1 MIKYTSLLFNLIICS
16 IITNAS
22 VGQIPTFVKP
32 ANVGDVQVYSIEIVF
47 HTTNIK
53 DAGTDDKIKIRFNDN
68 MKYFNLNKSNDEFE
82 RNQQDRFILSDR
94 TIKFIKDIKYIS
106 LLKDGTDGWSFDYLA
121 IRINDATMYEAKF
134 NSAWLDNVKG
144 YKNSY
149 LIGGAYVQSIF
160 GLFYNKPCSVHATLP
175 NILKYQL
182 KNMIETA
189 VGDAID
195 SNYYAAYV
203 ISHGVAWGNTTGI
216 NTLFGDATEFKVQN
230 PHTLSVDLDLQNIYS
245 NWPNSEYDVD
255 FDIFISCTNGNVK
268 AEIISKDL
276 NPGNVYFNVPKFK
289 ESIQNMLSRR
299 FNVPNCTAHFN
310 TSGSLVYY

>member
-1 MIKYTSLLFNLIICS
+1 
-16 IITNAS
+16 
-22 VGQIPTFVKP
+22 
-32 ANVGDVQVYSIEIVF
+32 
-47 HTTNIK
+47 
-53 DAGTDDKIKIRFNDN
+53 
-68 MKYFNLNKSNDEFE
+68 
-82 RNQQDRFILSDR
+82 
-94 TIKFIKDIKYIS
+94 
-106 LLKDGTDGWSFDYLA
+106 
-121 IRINDATMYEAKF
+121 
-134 NSAWLDNVKG
+134 
-144 YKNSY
+144 
-149 LIGGAYVQSIF
+149 
-160 GLFYNKPCSVHATLP
+160 
-175 NILKYQL
+175 
-182 KNMIETA
+182 MIETA

-299 FNVPNCTAHFN
+299 FNVPNCTAHFYKRQ
-310 TSGSLVYY
+310 SGILLK